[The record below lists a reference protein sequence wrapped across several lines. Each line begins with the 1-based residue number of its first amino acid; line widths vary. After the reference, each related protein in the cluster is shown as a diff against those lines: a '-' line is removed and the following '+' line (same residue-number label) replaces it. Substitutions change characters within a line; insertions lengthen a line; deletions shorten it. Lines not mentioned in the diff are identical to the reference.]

1 MTNYIIEGNIN
12 FYEELFKSYDTN
24 EIEEVEN
31 CCLITNEALTENF
44 VKLECGHTFNYNA
57 IFNDIV
63 NHKLKYNS
71 MERKMIKS
79 NEIRCPYCRHI
90 QTKLLPYIDGMEKIN
105 GVNYFNTTIN
115 EYNNIFQIGEHC
127 GTENCTS
134 KYVKLLPCMG
144 KSYCFKHYYIE
155 QKLYFNTQKIKEK
168 QDKENLKKKEE
179 EIKQNKKNEE
189 KLKKE
194 EEKLKQKIEKL
205 KKEEEKLKKEAEKL
219 KQKVEKMQKTAEKVK
234 KDELQ
239 INVILVEGC
248 SQLLK
253 TGLKKGQQ
261 CCLKIHQDN
270 FCLRHSNLNKI
281 IKI

>member
-1 MTNYIIEGNIN
+1 MFVRISNNDKKKI
-12 FYEELFKSYDTN
+12 
-24 EIEEVEN
+24 
-31 CCLITNEALTENF
+31 ITNE
-44 VKLECGHTFNYNA
+44 
-57 IFNDIV
+57 
-63 NHKLKYNS
+63 
-71 MERKMIKS
+71 
-79 NEIRCPYCRHI
+79 
-90 QTKLLPYIDGMEKIN
+90 
-105 GVNYFNTTIN
+105 
-115 EYNNIFQIGEHC
+115 
-127 GTENCTS
+127 
-134 KYVKLLPCMG
+134 
-144 KSYCFKHYYIE
+144 KHV
-155 QKLYFNTQKIKEK
+155 Q
-168 QDKENLKKKEE
+168 
-179 EIKQNKKNEE
+179 
-189 KLKKE
+189 
-194 EEKLKQKIEKL
+194 KQKIEKL